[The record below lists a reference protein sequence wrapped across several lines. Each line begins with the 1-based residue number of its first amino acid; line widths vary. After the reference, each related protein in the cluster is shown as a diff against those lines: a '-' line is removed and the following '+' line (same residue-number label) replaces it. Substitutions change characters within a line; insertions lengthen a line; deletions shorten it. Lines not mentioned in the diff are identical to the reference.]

1 MAFVKD
7 LLSPIPEELLKRIL
21 DADEDR
27 HLDWVIFVRS
37 LQALVSDSEDEYSS
51 PSNESML
58 PF

>member
-1 MAFVKD
+1 VKE

-21 DADEDR
+21 DADYDR

-37 LQALVSDSEDEYSS
+37 LQALVSDSGDEYSS

>member
-1 MAFVKD
+1 MKE

-21 DADEDR
+21 DADYDR